1 MAMNRIT
8 LAVWASA
15 LMLIAGC
22 RDWFPPTDPKNP
34 DPPAYGLTDTR
45 WCLTMISSPGA
56 APVKIDPALGMYAE
70 FGADGRMS
78 GFGGCNGFGGDYE
91 TAGAKITISNLFGTD
106 RWCDQ
111 ESRYEDLYMQG
122 MMGATSYRISGS
134 TLTIYYGGSG
144 HLDFSACKR
153 PDPPPPALVGTKWC
167 LVSYAGDLMQDQP
180 ADSTQEIFVVFNP
193 DGSIDGKSGCNLYG
207 GSYTLSAA
215 GGIKVTPA
223 MMTAYPCN
231 AESGRWDS
239 YYRYGLASV
248 EHYSIDAAGNLL
260 LSSPLGT
267 RMKFRNCN

>member
-1 MAMNRIT
+1 MNRWPAMVCALT
-8 LAVWASA
+8 LTV
-15 LMLIAGC
+15 IAGC

-45 WCLTMISSPGA
+45 WCLTMISGPGA

-78 GFGGCNGFGGDYE
+78 GFGGCNGFGADYRVV
-91 TAGAKITISNLFGTD
+91 GATMTISSLFGTD
-106 RWCDQ
+106 RWCDE

-122 MMGATSYRISGS
+122 MMGATSYMISGT

-144 HLDFSACKR
+144 RLDFSACNR
-153 PDPPPPALVGTKWC
+153 PDPPPPALIGTKWC
-167 LVSYAGDLMQDQP
+167 LTSYAGDLMPDQP
-180 ADSTQEIFVVFNP
+180 VDSTLEVFVVFNP
-193 DGSIDGKSGCNLYG
+193 DGSMDGMGGCNLYA

-215 GGIKVTPA
+215 GGIKITPVRL
-223 MMTAYPCN
+223 TTNPCN
-231 AESGRWDS
+231 MEAARLDS
-239 YYRYGLASV
+239 EYQYGLAAV
-248 EHYSIDAAGNLL
+248 ENYRIDAAGNLL